1 MVCGGL
7 AMELEIFK
15 GFQWWISAIEIPV
28 ISFMFFVINRNKQ
41 DADSKLDKLRNIA
54 ETKSVQ
60 LKDALSSYKLE
71 VAKSYASI
79 NSLREVEKRLVEHLL
94 RIEEKI
100 EKNR

>member
-1 MVCGGL
+1 
-7 AMELEIFK
+7 MEITDVLK
-15 GFQWWISAIEIPV
+15 GFQWWISAIEIPIISIV
-28 ISFMFFVINRNKQ
+28 IVLLYKSKKDI
-41 DADSKLDKLRNIA
+41 DSRLEKVRSLA

-79 NSLREVEKRLVEHLL
+79 NSLKEVEKRLVEHLL

-100 EKNR
+100 ERN